1 MIHPRLLFGFYSAR
15 SIIHA
20 PAKPRVSRAQFQTE
34 LSVRAVRSTAA
45 TYVAAQSEGIVNG
58 IIYIIGLI
66 VVVLAILSF
75 LGLR

>member
-1 MIHPRLLFGFYSAR
+1 M
-15 SIIHA
+15 
-20 PAKPRVSRAQFQTE
+20 SRARFQTE
-34 LSVRAVRSTAA
+34 LCAPAGRFTPA
-45 TYVAAQSEGIVNG
+45 TYVAAQREGIVNS